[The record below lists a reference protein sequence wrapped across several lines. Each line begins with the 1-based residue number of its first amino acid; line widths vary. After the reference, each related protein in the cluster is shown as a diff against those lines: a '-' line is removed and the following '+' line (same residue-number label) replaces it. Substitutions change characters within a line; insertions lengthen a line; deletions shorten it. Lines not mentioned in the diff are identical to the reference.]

1 MVRTVIGVE
10 SLTAWHCHDLV
21 CKSERTAS
29 VPPGSTEWIVGGER
43 MASKGRRQRAL
54 EVVHPNCAGI
64 DVGKAMHYVA
74 VDASKA
80 ARPVRQSG
88 SFTED
93 PDVMARWLSSC
104 GDSGSERW
112 TAPGGTT
119 AVAVTGAGG

>member
-1 MVRTVIGVE
+1 
-10 SLTAWHCHDLV
+10 
-21 CKSERTAS
+21 
-29 VPPGSTEWIVGGER
+29 

-119 AVAVTGAGG
+119 AVAVTGAGEFAPPPPYRCLFLDSRRGPQDDLAMSSLAPRGAPQSPAVPS